1 MLVPSGGQLLKEL
14 TFSKRSCW
22 GTLPKTN
29 IASENGW
36 LEDEFPFRKA
46 YFQVR
51 AVSCRGGILNKIIYI
66 YIYVYIYIYIPRCS
80 MYGIFTYI
88 YPQNY
93 PNVGKNTI
101 H

>member
-66 YIYVYIYIYIPRCS
+66 YIRIYIYTQ
-80 MYGIFTYI
+80 MLNVWYI
-88 YPQNY
+88 YLHLP
-93 PNVGKNTI
+93 PKLPKCR
-101 H
+101 